1 MFLRPWKRTF
11 FSVETS
17 IEVPVAQ
24 ATRKA
29 RKKSKSRHCQVK
41 IRVMEAVE
49 KCIKQIGERGL
60 ENPTNFPSALLFSNL
75 ALKLNSLRWS
85 IYVFNSVVNTTYLAI
100 ELGNP
105 ESLEIY

>member
-1 MFLRPWKRTF
+1 M
-11 FSVETS
+11 
-17 IEVPVAQ
+17 AQ

-85 IYVFNSVVNTTYLAI
+85 IYVFNSVVKFIKSSNSHHNNLSSFSNSTF
-100 ELGNP
+100 GV
-105 ESLEIY
+105 